1 MITKW
6 NSRRMMASY
15 FYIEPFLYSIPK
27 KLLENEKYDTFITIF
42 KIIIYKL

>member
-27 KLLENEKYDTFITIF
+27 KLLENEKYDNLLLSL
-42 KIIIYKL
+42 KL